1 MATTTDLHAI
11 LLLTMIRS
19 KIILHMALG
28 WKLTDRSR
36 VAALAVDL
44 TVDPQLESELIL
56 RFREGWFAS
65 ATMMPPHQNRSLPCR

>member
-1 MATTTDLHAI
+1 MEVFRESF
-11 LLLTMIRS
+11 MY
-19 KIILHMALG
+19 
-28 WKLTDRSR
+28 

-65 ATMMPPHQNRSLPCR
+65 ATMMPPHQNKSLDDVASAFRKSAECAFLRQEN